1 MSFLIRK
8 IFQKALSLDVLYEK
22 LENIEKRLIE
32 LEDASDER
40 ESLWLF
46 IEEMREQEKEAYKLL
61 QDELSDAIVR
71 SIEPRGEA

>member
-8 IFQKALSLDVLYEK
+8 IFQKVLSLDALYKK
-22 LENIEKRLIE
+22 LENIEKRLIK
-32 LEDASDER
+32 LEDTSDER
-40 ESLWLF
+40 ESLWFF

-61 QDELSDAIVR
+61 QDEFNDAIVR